1 MAKADII
8 GSIEKKVARLI
19 ADNRRLR
26 DERNKLAV
34 AKERLRGENR
44 QLTERLAEAE
54 RTVAILEL
62 REGFAGETVDRT
74 STRAARARVNRLMR
88 EVDRCLALLNKD
100 GGTGSLQNLTDRN

>member
-26 DERNKLAV
+26 DERSKLAA

-44 QLTERLAEAE
+44 QLAERLAEAE

-62 REGFAGETVDRT
+62 REGFAGETVDKT

-100 GGTGSLQNLTDRN
+100 DGTDSLQNPTDRN